1 MHVGNKNNFN
11 DADHVRS
18 IVTDIPNQNTNI
30 KIEHIKRKYLML
42 ATVLSSA
49 VLGID
54 AYIVKVEVDVAD
66 GLPAFSTVGLPDSA
80 IKESRDRVTA
90 AIKNSGFY
98 FPPSRITANLAPAHI
113 RKAGSAFDLPI
124 AIGVMAATNQ
134 VEPLNLESTMILGE
148 LALDGNIRS
157 IQGGLPIAIAAKH
170 NGVENL
176 ILPAE
181 NAKEAA
187 IVEGLKVYPVESLT
201 EAVTFL
207 NAVNDISPVPPT
219 LNTTVEKTET
229 ESYLDLIDVKGQEH
243 VKRAVEVAAAG
254 GHNLIMIGPPG
265 SGKTMIAKRISSILP
280 ELSIEESLE
289 TTKIQSILG
298 ILPSDTPLVTV
309 RPFRSPHHTISDA
322 GLIGGGNVPR
332 PGEVS
337 LSHNGVL
344 FLDELPE
351 FRRNVLEVMR
361 QPLEDG
367 YVTISRAAA
376 SLTYPANF
384 MLVAAMNPCPCGFF
398 SDPNRECK
406 CSPNQIQTYVSR
418 ISGPLLDRIDIQVEV
433 PAVKYAELSADVTGE
448 QSTVVRE
455 RVEAARRIQHQRF
468 EGTTIHANA
477 NMESKQI
484 REYCKIETQA
494 QDLLRVAINQLGLS
508 ARAYDRI
515 LKVSR
520 TIADLDEN
528 PSIEAVHVSEAI
540 QYRSLDRSFWR
551 K

>member
-1 MHVGNKNNFN
+1 
-11 DADHVRS
+11 
-18 IVTDIPNQNTNI
+18 
-30 KIEHIKRKYLML
+30 ML

-54 AYIVKVEVDVAD
+54 AYVVKVEVDVSD

-90 AIKNSGFY
+90 AIKNSDFY
-98 FPPSRITANLAPAHI
+98 FPPSRITANLAPADI
-113 RKAGSAFDLPI
+113 RKTGSAFDLPI

-134 VEPLNLESTMILGE
+134 VELDNLESTMILGE

-157 IQGGLPIAIAAKH
+157 IQGGLPIAIAAKQ
-170 NGVENL
+170 NGVKNL
-176 ILPAE
+176 ILPAA
-181 NAKEAA
+181 NAKEAS
-187 IVEGLKVYPVESLT
+187 IVKEINVYPVESLT
-201 EAVTFL
+201 DAAAFL
-207 NAVNDISPVPPT
+207 NSTKEIAPESFT
-219 LNTTVEKTET
+219 LSSEVETDET
-229 ESYLDLIDVKGQEH
+229 QAYLDLIDVKGQEH
-243 VKRAVEVAAAG
+243 VKRAVEVSAAG

-265 SGKTMIAKRISSILP
+265 SGKTMIAKRIPSILP
-280 ELSIEESLE
+280 MLSTDESLE
-289 TTKIQSILG
+289 TTKIQSIVG
-298 ILPSDTPLVTV
+298 VLPSDTPLVTN

-322 GLIGGGNVPR
+322 GLIGGGNIPR

-367 YVTISRAAA
+367 QVTISRAAA
-376 SLTYPANF
+376 SLSYPANF

-406 CSPNQIQTYVSR
+406 CTHKQIQTYVSR

-433 PAVKYAELSADVTGE
+433 PAVKYAELSAEVTGE
-448 QSTVVRE
+448 PSKTVRE
-455 RVEAARRIQHQRF
+455 RVEAARRKQHQRF
-468 EGTTIHANA
+468 DGTSIHANA

-484 REYCKIETQA
+484 REYCKIESRA

-528 PSIEAVHVSEAI
+528 PNIEAVHVSEAI
-540 QYRSLDRSFWR
+540 QYRSLDRSFW
-551 K
+551 KK

>member
-1 MHVGNKNNFN
+1 MNTQKGKN
-11 DADHVRS
+11 R
-18 IVTDIPNQNTNI
+18 
-30 KIEHIKRKYLML
+30 ML
-42 ATVLSSA
+42 ATVISSA

-54 AYIVKVEVDVAD
+54 AYIVTVEVDVAD

-134 VEPLNLESTMILGE
+134 VESMNLESTMILGE
-148 LALDGNIRS
+148 LALDGIIRS

-170 NGVENL
+170 HGIQNL
-176 ILPAE
+176 VLPAE

-187 IVEGLKVYPVESLT
+187 IVEGIKVYPVESLT
-201 EAVTFL
+201 EAATFL

-219 LNTTVEKTET
+219 LNTTTEKTDT
-229 ESYLDLIDVKGQEH
+229 ASYLDLIDVKGQEH

-265 SGKTMIAKRISSILP
+265 SGKTMIAKRIPSILP

-289 TTKIQSILG
+289 TTKIQSIIG
-298 ILPSDTPLVTV
+298 ILPSDTPLVTN

-367 YVTISRAAA
+367 SVTISRAAA

-433 PAVKYAELSADVTGE
+433 PAVKYAELSAEVSGE
-448 QSTVVRE
+448 QSAVVRE
-455 RVEAARRIQHQRF
+455 RVEAARRLQHQRF

-520 TIADLDEN
+520 TIADLDKN
-528 PSIEAVHVSEAI
+528 PSIEALHVSEAI
-540 QYRSLDRSFWR
+540 QYRSLDRSFW
-551 K
+551 KK

>member
-1 MHVGNKNNFN
+1 
-11 DADHVRS
+11 
-18 IVTDIPNQNTNI
+18 
-30 KIEHIKRKYLML
+30 ML

-66 GLPAFSTVGLPDSA
+66 GLPAFNTVGLPDSA

-90 AIKNSGFY
+90 AIKNAGFY

-134 VEPLNLESTMILGE
+134 VDPMNLESTMILGE

-170 NGVENL
+170 NGIENL
-176 ILPAE
+176 VIPAE

-187 IVEGLKVYPVESLT
+187 IVEGLKVYPVNSLT

-207 NAVNDISPVPPT
+207 NAVEDIPPVPPT
-219 LNTTVEKTET
+219 LNTTIEKTDT
-229 ESYLDLIDVKGQEH
+229 ESYLDLMDVKGQEH
-243 VKRAVEVAAAG
+243 AKRAVEVAAAG
-254 GHNLIMIGPPG
+254 AHNLIMIGPPG
-265 SGKTMIAKRISSILP
+265 SGKTMIAKRIPSILP
-280 ELSIEESLE
+280 KLSIEESLE
-289 TTKIQSILG
+289 TTKIQSIIG
-298 ILPSDTPLVTV
+298 ILPSDTPLVTI

-367 YVTISRAAA
+367 SVTISRAAA
-376 SLTYPANF
+376 TLDYPANF

-406 CSPNQIQTYVSR
+406 CSPKQIQTYVSR

-433 PAVKYAELSADVTGE
+433 PAVKYAELSAEVTGE

-468 EGTTIHANA
+468 ADTTIHANA

-484 REYCKIETQA
+484 REYCKIEAQA
-494 QDLLRVAINQLGLS
+494 QELLRVAINQLGLS

-520 TIADLDEN
+520 TIADLDES
-528 PSIEAVHVSEAI
+528 PSIEALHVSEAI
-540 QYRSLDRSFWR
+540 QYRSLDRSFW
-551 K
+551 KK

>member
-1 MHVGNKNNFN
+1 
-11 DADHVRS
+11 
-18 IVTDIPNQNTNI
+18 
-30 KIEHIKRKYLML
+30 ML

-54 AYIVKVEVDVAD
+54 AYVVKVEVDVSD

-90 AIKNSGFY
+90 AIKNSDFY
-98 FPPSRITANLAPAHI
+98 FPPSRITANLAPADI
-113 RKAGSAFDLPI
+113 RKTGSAFDLPI

-134 VEPLNLESTMILGE
+134 VELDNLESTMILGE

-157 IQGGLPIAIAAKH
+157 IQGGLPIAIAAKQ
-170 NGVENL
+170 NGVKNL
-176 ILPAE
+176 ILPAA
-181 NAKEAA
+181 NAKEAS
-187 IVEGLKVYPVESLT
+187 IVKEINVYPVESLT
-201 EAVTFL
+201 DAAAFL
-207 NAVNDISPVPPT
+207 NSTKEIAPESFT
-219 LNTTVEKTET
+219 LSSEVETDET
-229 ESYLDLIDVKGQEH
+229 QAYLDLIDVKGQEH
-243 VKRAVEVAAAG
+243 VKRAVEVSAAG

-265 SGKTMIAKRISSILP
+265 SGKTMIAKRIPSILP
-280 ELSIEESLE
+280 MLSTEESLE
-289 TTKIQSILG
+289 TTKIQSIVG
-298 ILPSDTPLVTV
+298 VLPSDTPLVTN

-322 GLIGGGNVPR
+322 GLIGGGNIPR

-367 YVTISRAAA
+367 QVTISRAAA
-376 SLTYPANF
+376 SLSYPANF

-406 CSPNQIQTYVSR
+406 CTHKQIQTYVSR

-433 PAVKYAELSADVTGE
+433 PAVKYAELSAEVTGE
-448 QSTVVRE
+448 PSKTVRE
-455 RVEAARRIQHQRF
+455 RVEAARRKQHQRF
-468 EGTTIHANA
+468 DGTSIHANA

-484 REYCKIETQA
+484 REYCKIESRA

-540 QYRSLDRSFWR
+540 QYRSLDRSFW
-551 K
+551 KK

>member
-1 MHVGNKNNFN
+1 
-11 DADHVRS
+11 
-18 IVTDIPNQNTNI
+18 
-30 KIEHIKRKYLML
+30 ML

-54 AYIVKVEVDVAD
+54 AYIVKVEVDVAE
-66 GLPAFSTVGLPDSA
+66 GLPSFSTVGLPDSA
-80 IKESRDRVTA
+80 IKESKDRVTA

-98 FPPSRITANLAPAHI
+98 FPPSRITANLAPADI

-134 VEPLNLESTMILGE
+134 INLSGLENTMILGE
-148 LALDGNIRS
+148 LALDGTIRN
-157 IQGGLPIAIAAKH
+157 IQGGLPIAIAAKD
-170 NGVENL
+170 NGIQNV

-181 NAKEAA
+181 NSKEAA
-187 IVEGLKVYPVESLT
+187 IVEELNVYPIESLT
-201 EAVTFL
+201 DAAAFL
-207 NAVNDISPVPPT
+207 NESKQINPEPHT
-219 LNTTVEKTET
+219 LSSITEDKDNNT
-229 ESYLDLIDVKGQEH
+229 YLDLIDVKGQEH
-243 VKRAVEVAAAG
+243 VKRSIEVAAAG
-254 GHNLIMIGPPG
+254 SHNIIMIGPPG
-265 SGKTMIAKRISSILP
+265 SGKTMIAKRIPSILP
-280 ELSIEESLE
+280 TLSTEESLE
-289 TTKIQSILG
+289 TTKIQSIVG
-298 ILPSDTPLVTV
+298 ILPSDTPLVST

-367 YVTISRAAA
+367 HVTISRAAA

-406 CSPNQIQTYVSR
+406 CTDNQIQNYVSR

-433 PAVKYAELSADVTGE
+433 PAVKYAELSAEVTGE
-448 QSTVVRE
+448 QSDAVRN
-455 RVEAARRIQHQRF
+455 RVEKARRLQHQRF
-468 EGTTIHANA
+468 EGTTIHSNA
-477 NMESKQI
+477 NMQSKQI
-484 REYCKIETQA
+484 REYCKIESQA

-520 TIADLDEN
+520 TIADLDGCPN
-528 PSIEAVHVSEAI
+528 IESGHVSEAI
-540 QYRSLDRSFWR
+540 QYRSLDRSFW
-551 K
+551 KK

>member
-1 MHVGNKNNFN
+1 
-11 DADHVRS
+11 
-18 IVTDIPNQNTNI
+18 
-30 KIEHIKRKYLML
+30 ML

-49 VLGID
+49 MLGID
-54 AYIVKVEVDVAD
+54 AYIVKVEVDVA
-66 GLPAFSTVGLPDSA
+66 GGMPSFSTVGLPDNA

-98 FPPSRITANLAPAHI
+98 FPPTRITANLAPADI

-134 VEPLNLESTMILGE
+134 VNLASLENVIVLGE
-148 LALDGNIRS
+148 LALDGSIRG
-157 IQGGLPIAIAAKH
+157 IQGGLPIAIAAKEH
-170 NGVENL
+170 GIHDL

-187 IVEGLKVYPVESLT
+187 IVEGVNVYPVTNLA
-201 EAVTFL
+201 EAAALL
-207 NAVNDISPVPPT
+207 NSEKEIAPEPHT
-219 LNTTVEKTET
+219 LNTDGHNEHADLH
-229 ESYLDLIDVKGQEH
+229 LDLLDVKGQEH
-243 VKRAVEVAAAG
+243 AKRAIEVAAAG

-265 SGKTMIAKRISSILP
+265 SGKTMIAKRIPSILP
-280 ELSIEESLE
+280 KLSINESLE
-289 TTKIQSILG
+289 TTKIQSIIG
-298 ILPSDTPLVTV
+298 ILPSDTPLVVT
-309 RPFRSPHHTISDA
+309 RPYRSPHHTISDA
-322 GLIGGGNVPR
+322 GLIGGGKVPR

-337 LSHNGVL
+337 LAHNGVL

-361 QPLEDG
+361 QPLEDRQ
-367 YVTISRAAA
+367 VTISRASA
-376 SLTYPANF
+376 SLTYPASF

-398 SDPNRECK
+398 SDPTRDCK
-406 CSPNQIQTYVSR
+406 CSPNQIQNYVSR

-433 PAVKYAELSADVTGE
+433 PAVKYAELANETTGE
-448 QSTVVRE
+448 PSVHVQG
-455 RVEAARRIQHQRF
+455 RVEKARQAQQQRF
-468 EGTTIHANA
+468 TDTAIHANA

-484 REYCKIETQA
+484 REYCKIDSQA

-515 LKVSR
+515 LKVAR

-528 PSIEAVHVSEAI
+528 PHIEAVHVSEAI
-540 QYRSLDRSFWR
+540 QYRSLDRSFW
-551 K
+551 KK

>member
-1 MHVGNKNNFN
+1 
-11 DADHVRS
+11 
-18 IVTDIPNQNTNI
+18 
-30 KIEHIKRKYLML
+30 ML

-66 GLPAFSTVGLPDSA
+66 GLPVFSTVGLPDSA

-113 RKAGSAFDLPI
+113 RKTGSAFDLPI
-124 AIGVMAATNQ
+124 AIGLMAATKQ
-134 VEPLNLESTMILGE
+134 VELTNLESTMILGE
-148 LALDGNIRS
+148 LALDGNIRN

-170 NGVENL
+170 YGVQRL

-187 IVEGLKVYPVESLT
+187 IVEGLKVYPMESLT

-219 LNTTVEKTET
+219 LNTTLEKTDT

-254 GHNLIMIGPPG
+254 GHNIIMIGPPG

-280 ELSIEESLE
+280 ELSIDESLE
-289 TTKIQSILG
+289 TTKIQSIIG

-406 CSPNQIQTYVSR
+406 CSPKQIQTYVSR

-433 PAVKYAELSADVTGE
+433 PAVKYAELSADVSGE
-448 QSTVVRE
+448 QSDVVRE

-520 TIADLDEN
+520 TIADLDESL
-528 PSIEAVHVSEAI
+528 SIEAVHVSEAI
-540 QYRSLDRSFWR
+540 QYRSLDRSFW
-551 K
+551 KK